1 MLWSPPGGTLGR
13 LVRQAWDRA
22 ATLEEHPE
30 RVAPASADSQNAPS
44 LREALLKSTVGVI
57 AELKRSSPSKGMIN
71 ARIDARR
78 QSIAYE
84 TGGAAAISVLTE
96 PASFGGSDA
105 DVRQVKA
112 AISLPVL
119 KKDFHVSELQLIE
132 ARQLGASA
140 ALIIVRAMEPGRVMM
155 LASAARDI
163 GLEIVFEIR
172 DENELRVALDA
183 GAEIIGVN
191 NRNLET
197 LEIDSTT
204 VERIVPLIPGSCVAI
219 AESGY
224 STRHHIE
231 VAARAGADAVLVG
244 SSISAAD
251 DPVAAVMELTG
262 VPTASL
268 RR

>member
-1 MLWSPPGGTLGR
+1 
-13 LVRQAWDRA
+13 
-22 ATLEEHPE
+22 
-30 RVAPASADSQNAPS
+30 
-44 LREALLKSTVGVI
+44 
-57 AELKRSSPSKGMIN
+57 MIN

-78 QSIAYE
+78 QSVAYE
-84 TGGAAAISVLTE
+84 EGGASAISVLTE

-112 AISLPVL
+112 ASSLPVL

-140 ALIIVRAMEPGRVMM
+140 ALVIVRAMEPARVMV

-163 GLEIVFEIR
+163 GLEVVFEIR

-224 STRHHIE
+224 STRQHIE
-231 VAARAGADAVLVG
+231 AAAHSGADAVLVG
-244 SSISAAD
+244 SSISAAEN
-251 DPVAAVMELTG
+251 PAAAVMELTG
-262 VPTASL
+262 VPTTSL